1 MDDGRGSRI
10 REKGSMEQG
19 GKEGEVGGGDE
30 AAGGNAG
37 DEDEAGEEVGVI
49 YLVCQKVWFV
59 ILILPPV
66 LMLSELTEHNTFF
79 NELFQSDFSFQIL
92 L

>member
-49 YLVCQKVWFV
+49 YLVCQKV
-59 ILILPPV
+59 
-66 LMLSELTEHNTFF
+66 
-79 NELFQSDFSFQIL
+79 
-92 L
+92 